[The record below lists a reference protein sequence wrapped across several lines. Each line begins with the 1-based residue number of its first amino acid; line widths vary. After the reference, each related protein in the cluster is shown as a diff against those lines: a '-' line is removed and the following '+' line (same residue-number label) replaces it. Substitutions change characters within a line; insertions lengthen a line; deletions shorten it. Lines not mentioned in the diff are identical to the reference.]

1 MSTKELKK
9 TQTRS
14 YILLLAGEHEKFLRG
29 GQNWEGKF
37 AENKTKQNWPPE
49 YPAYVKPLVCRT
61 HSEPLDTGGFKEEWD
76 HQRKAGGVDS
86 AKLLYPLNAGKWKYD
101 QKL

>member
-37 AENKTKQNWPPE
+37 AENKTKQN
-49 YPAYVKPLVCRT
+49 
-61 HSEPLDTGGFKEEWD
+61 
-76 HQRKAGGVDS
+76 
-86 AKLLYPLNAGKWKYD
+86 
-101 QKL
+101 